1 MSVIYKRGVNL
12 KKINEKV
19 LSNIS
24 EFIKV
29 FQLENGRSPRYREI
43 QRHLNLSSLSLV
55 ERYVN
60 ILEEKGELKKDK
72 LGSIDI
78 TYNINLSQSIIAPV
92 VGEVRCGEPIFAQE
106 NIESVYRLPTEIF
119 GSGNIFL
126 LHAKGDSM
134 EGVGIR
140 EGDLLVVKK
149 CESAENGDVVVA
161 LLEDSA
167 TVKTFY
173 RKHDHV
179 VLHPENDRYDDI
191 ITKDVKI
198 LGIVKQF
205 IHSL

>member
-1 MSVIYKRGVNL
+1 MKT
-12 KKINEKV
+12 INEKM
-19 LSNIS
+19 LNNIL

-29 FQLENGRSPRYREI
+29 YQLENACSPTYREI
-43 QRHLNLSSLSLV
+43 KRHLGLSSLSQV
-55 ERYVN
+55 SRYVN
-60 ILEEKGELKKDK
+60 LLGERGDIKKDEQGK
-72 LGSIDI
+72 IDI
-78 TYNINLSQSIIAPV
+78 SYNINLSQSILAPV

-119 GSGNIFL
+119 GSENVFL

-149 CESAENGDVVVA
+149 TESAENGDIVVA

-173 RKHDHV
+173 KKKDHV
-179 VLHPENDRYDDI
+179 VLHPENSRYNDI

>member
-1 MSVIYKRGVNL
+1 M

-19 LSNIS
+19 LSNIL

-29 FQLENGRSPRYREI
+29 FQLENGRSPSYREI
-43 QRHLNLSSLSLV
+43 QKHLNLSSLSLV
-55 ERYVN
+55 GRYVSL
-60 ILEEKGELKKDK
+60 LEEKGQLKRDEF
-72 LGSIDI
+72 GSIDI
-78 TYNINLSQSIIAPV
+78 TYNVKLSQSILAPV

-119 GSGNIFL
+119 GKDNVFL

-149 CESAENGDVVVA
+149 CESADNGDIVVA

-173 RKHDHV
+173 RKSDHI

>member
-1 MSVIYKRGVNL
+1 MKT
-12 KKINEKV
+12 INEKM
-19 LSNIS
+19 LNNIL

-29 FQLENGRSPRYREI
+29 YQLENACSPTYREI
-43 QRHLNLSSLSLV
+43 MRHLGLSSLSQV
-55 ERYVN
+55 SRYVN
-60 ILEEKGELKKDK
+60 LLGERGDIKKDEQGK
-72 LGSIDI
+72 IDI
-78 TYNINLSQSIIAPV
+78 SYNINLSQSILAPV

-119 GSGNIFL
+119 GSENVFL

-149 CESAENGDVVVA
+149 SESAENGDIVVA
-161 LLEDSA
+161 LLEDAA

-173 RKHDHV
+173 KKKDHV
-179 VLHPENDRYDDI
+179 VLHPENSRYNDI

>member
-1 MSVIYKRGVNL
+1 MKT
-12 KKINEKV
+12 INEKM
-19 LSNIS
+19 LNNIL

-29 FQLENGRSPRYREI
+29 YQLENACSPTYREI
-43 QRHLNLSSLSLV
+43 MRHLGLSNLSQVS
-55 ERYVN
+55 RYVN
-60 ILEEKGELKKDK
+60 LLGERGDIKKDEQGK
-72 LGSIDI
+72 IDI
-78 TYNINLSQSIIAPV
+78 SYNINLSQSILAPV

-119 GSGNIFL
+119 GSENVFL

-149 CESAENGDVVVA
+149 SESAENGDIVVA

-173 RKHDHV
+173 KKKDHV
-179 VLHPENDRYDDI
+179 VRHPENSRYNDI

>member
-1 MSVIYKRGVNL
+1 M

-19 LSNIS
+19 LSNIL

-29 FQLENGRSPRYREI
+29 FQLDNGRSPSYREI
-43 QRHLNLSSLSLV
+43 QKHLNLSSLSLV
-55 ERYVN
+55 ERYINLLVM
-60 ILEEKGELKKDK
+60 KGELKKDE

-78 TYNINLSQSIIAPV
+78 SYNFKLGQTILAPV

-106 NIESVYRLPTEIF
+106 NIESIYRLPTDIF
-119 GSGNIFL
+119 GRDNVFL

-149 CESAENGDVVVA
+149 CESADNGDIVVA

-173 RKHDHV
+173 REKDHI

>member
-1 MSVIYKRGVNL
+1 M

-19 LSNIS
+19 LSNIL

-29 FQLENGRSPRYREI
+29 FQFDSGRSPSYREI
-43 QRHLNLSSLSLV
+43 QKHLNLSSLSLV
-55 ERYVN
+55 ERYINLLVM
-60 ILEEKGELKKDK
+60 KGELKKDE

-78 TYNINLSQSIIAPV
+78 SYNFKLGQTILAPV

-106 NIESVYRLPTEIF
+106 NIESIYRLPTDIF
-119 GSGNIFL
+119 GRDNVFL

-149 CESAENGDVVVA
+149 CESADNGDIVVA

-173 RKHDHV
+173 REKDHI

>member
-1 MSVIYKRGVNL
+1 M
-12 KKINEKV
+12 
-19 LSNIS
+19 
-24 EFIKV
+24 
-29 FQLENGRSPRYREI
+29 
-43 QRHLNLSSLSLV
+43 
-55 ERYVN
+55 
-60 ILEEKGELKKDK
+60 LEEKGQLKRDEF
-72 LGSIDI
+72 GSIDI
-78 TYNINLSQSIIAPV
+78 TYNVKLSQSILAPV

-119 GSGNIFL
+119 GKDNVFL

-149 CESAENGDVVVA
+149 CESADNGDIVVA

-173 RKHDHV
+173 RKKDHI

>member
-1 MSVIYKRGVNL
+1 M
-12 KKINEKV
+12 KKISEKV
-19 LSNIS
+19 LSNIL

-29 FQLENGRSPRYREI
+29 FQLENGRSPSYREI
-43 QRHLNLSSLSLV
+43 QKHLSLSSLSLV
-55 ERYVN
+55 GRYVN
-60 ILEEKGELKKDK
+60 LLEEKGQVKRDEH
-72 LGSIDI
+72 GFIDI
-78 TYNINLSQSIIAPV
+78 TYNVKLSQSILAPV

-119 GSGNIFL
+119 GKDNVFL

-149 CESAENGDVVVA
+149 CESADNGDIVVA

-173 RKHDHV
+173 RKKDHI

>member
-1 MSVIYKRGVNL
+1 MLN
-12 KKINEKV
+12 
-19 LSNIS
+19 NIL

-29 FQLENGRSPRYREI
+29 YQLENACSPTYREI
-43 QRHLNLSSLSLV
+43 MRHLGLSSLSQV
-55 ERYVN
+55 SRYVN
-60 ILEEKGELKKDK
+60 LLGERGDIKKDEQGK
-72 LGSIDI
+72 IDI
-78 TYNINLSQSIIAPV
+78 SYNINLSQSILAPV

-119 GSGNIFL
+119 GSENVFL

-149 CESAENGDVVVA
+149 SESAENGDIVVA
-161 LLEDSA
+161 LLEDAA

-173 RKHDHV
+173 KKKDHV
-179 VLHPENDRYDDI
+179 VLHPENSRYNDI

>member
-1 MSVIYKRGVNL
+1 M
-12 KKINEKV
+12 KKINEKM
-19 LSNIS
+19 LSNIL

-29 FQLENGRSPRYREI
+29 FQLENGKSPTYRQI
-43 QRHLNLSSLSLV
+43 QKRLNLSSLSIV
-55 ERYVN
+55 ERY
-60 ILEEKGELKKDK
+60 ISLLEKSGKIKRDS
-72 LGSIDI
+72 LGAIDI
-78 TYNINLSQSIIAPV
+78 TYNLKLSQSILAPV
-92 VGEVRCGEPIFAQE
+92 VGEVRCGEPVFAQE
-106 NIESVYRLPTEIF
+106 NIESVYRLPTDIF
-119 GSGNIFL
+119 GNDNVFL

-134 EGVGIR
+134 KDVGIK

-161 LLEDSA
+161 LLDDSA

-173 RKHDHV
+173 RKKDHI
-179 VLHPENDRYDDI
+179 VLHPENERYDDI

>member
-1 MSVIYKRGVNL
+1 M
-12 KKINEKV
+12 KKISEKV
-19 LSNIS
+19 LSNIL

-29 FQLENGRSPRYREI
+29 FQLENGRSPSYREI
-43 QRHLNLSSLSLV
+43 QKHLSLSSLSLV
-55 ERYVN
+55 GRYVN
-60 ILEEKGELKKDK
+60 LLEEKGQVKRDEH
-72 LGSIDI
+72 GFIDI
-78 TYNINLSQSIIAPV
+78 SYNVKLSQSILAPV

-119 GSGNIFL
+119 GKDNVFL

-149 CESAENGDVVVA
+149 CESADNGDIVVA

-173 RKHDHV
+173 RKKDHI

>member
-1 MSVIYKRGVNL
+1 M

-19 LSNIS
+19 LSNIL

-29 FQLENGRSPRYREI
+29 FQLENGRSPSYREI
-43 QRHLNLSSLSLV
+43 QKHLNLSSLSLV
-55 ERYVN
+55 GRYVN
-60 ILEEKGELKKDK
+60 LLEEKGQLKRDEF
-72 LGSIDI
+72 GSIDI
-78 TYNINLSQSIIAPV
+78 TYNVKLSQSILAPV

-119 GSGNIFL
+119 GKDNVFL

-149 CESAENGDVVVA
+149 CESADNGDIVVA

-173 RKHDHV
+173 RKSDHI

>member
-1 MSVIYKRGVNL
+1 
-12 KKINEKV
+12 
-19 LSNIS
+19 
-24 EFIKV
+24 
-29 FQLENGRSPRYREI
+29 
-43 QRHLNLSSLSLV
+43 
-55 ERYVN
+55 
-60 ILEEKGELKKDK
+60 
-72 LGSIDI
+72 
-78 TYNINLSQSIIAPV
+78 
-92 VGEVRCGEPIFAQE
+92 
-106 NIESVYRLPTEIF
+106 
-119 GSGNIFL
+119 
-126 LHAKGDSM
+126 M

-149 CESAENGDVVVA
+149 CESADNGDIVVA

-173 RKHDHV
+173 RKKDHI

>member
-1 MSVIYKRGVNL
+1 M

-19 LSNIS
+19 LSNIL

-29 FQLENGRSPRYREI
+29 FQLENGRSPSYREI
-43 QRHLNLSSLSLV
+43 QKHLSLSSLSLV
-55 ERYVN
+55 GRYVN
-60 ILEEKGELKKDK
+60 LLEEKGQVKRDEH
-72 LGSIDI
+72 GFIDI
-78 TYNINLSQSIIAPV
+78 TYNVKLSQSILAPV

-119 GSGNIFL
+119 GKDNVFL

-149 CESAENGDVVVA
+149 CESADNGDIVVA

-173 RKHDHV
+173 RKKDHI

>member
-1 MSVIYKRGVNL
+1 M
-12 KKINEKV
+12 KKISEKV
-19 LSNIS
+19 LSNIL

-29 FQLENGRSPRYREI
+29 FQLENGRSPSYREI
-43 QRHLNLSSLSLV
+43 QKHLSLSSLSLV
-55 ERYVN
+55 GRYVN
-60 ILEEKGELKKDK
+60 LLEEKGQVKTDEH
-72 LGSIDI
+72 GFIDI
-78 TYNINLSQSIIAPV
+78 SYNVKLSQSILAPV

-119 GSGNIFL
+119 GKDNVFL

-149 CESAENGDVVVA
+149 CESADNGDIVVA

-173 RKHDHV
+173 RKKDHI